1 VHDDRFPFE
10 VVSGVPVVTAPE
22 EIDITNAPGLR
33 SALLQAAAHGHR
45 TLVVD
50 MTRTRFVIRPRSIP
64 CWRRRSAPR
73 VKAASCCWSSPPL
86 PSSAFSRSP
95 ALTA

>member
-1 VHDDRFPFE
+1 MHDGRFPLE

-33 SALLQAAAHGHR
+33 SALLEAAAHGHG
-45 TLVVD
+45 TLVAD
-50 MTRTRFVIRPRSIP
+50 MTGTQFCDRPGCVP
-64 CWRRRSAPR
+64 CWRRTSAPR
-73 VKAASCCWSSPPL
+73 PKAVSCCWPSPPL